1 MRSVQTLLVHIM
13 SVSTVLRQGNMVF
26 NTDRG
31 KSHSDIVIYD
41 RVRTIYSLPFAI
53 FYDSQKHSYN
63 FIGHTPPPPIIL
75 CRLKQETQLCIASTI
90 EINLQQ
96 SKNIFFCFYPLDKS
110 FA

>member
-53 FYDSQKHSYN
+53 FCDSQKHSYN
-63 FIGHTPPPPIIL
+63 FIRHTPPPSPVIL

-96 SKNIFFCFYPLDKS
+96 SKNIFFYFYP
-110 FA
+110 